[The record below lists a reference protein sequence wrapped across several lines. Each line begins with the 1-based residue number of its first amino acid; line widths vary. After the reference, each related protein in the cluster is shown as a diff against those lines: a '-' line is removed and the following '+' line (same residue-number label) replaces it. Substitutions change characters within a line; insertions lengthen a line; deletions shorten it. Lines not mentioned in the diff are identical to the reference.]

1 MPLYK
6 SLSSPTSNKATGPLI
21 AEANVARPP
30 LGIALPNSA
39 TLPPSV
45 GSYILA
51 PGYTFF
57 KALDNFFLTS

>member
-6 SLSSPTSNKATGPLI
+6 ALSSPTSSKATGPLI

-45 GSYILA
+45 GS
-51 PGYTFF
+51 
-57 KALDNFFLTS
+57 LTSTL